1 MSSHSPQSR
10 NIYTHKDSLDHM
22 RKKVDLTYEDE
33 RSEALISRHVRIG
46 KDDDDNVQWRE
57 RSCHAYISS

>member
-1 MSSHSPQSR
+1 
-10 NIYTHKDSLDHM
+10 M

-57 RSCHAYISS
+57 RSCHAYISSICMFSYDKSNDIVMIVYS